1 MWLICCLHLFP
12 QDAEQQQ
19 HQQTVCGQFQPHAKA
34 QDLVS
39 GVTEGGTMSPV
50 CARLCY
56 WSIDWLNVTTFTFS
70 SGVSCYTLN
79 NITFNYRLFSLPLC
93 LFFLF
98 LFFSHLLLCSL
109 SRLHSNNL
117 HCDCHVAWL
126 SEWLRQRPRLG
137 LYTQCMAPPHLR
149 GHNVAEVQ
157 KKEFVCTGG
166 FEEDWICLD
175 SSLVLCCQ
183 SSRKSTCQFKDFGL
197 KIKNIPF
204 FNPVHHS

>member
-93 LFFLF
+93 LFLF
-98 LFFSHLLLCSL
+98 IFFPPPPLFPKSPALQQPALWL
-109 SRLHSNNL
+109 SRGLAVRV
-117 HCDCHVAWL
+117 VAAT
-126 SEWLRQRPRLG
+126 PPPG
-137 LYTQCMAPPHLR
+137 LIYAVHGPSAPE
-149 GHNVAEVQ
+149 GA
-157 KKEFVCTGG
+157 
-166 FEEDWICLD
+166 
-175 SSLVLCCQ
+175 
-183 SSRKSTCQFKDFGL
+183 
-197 KIKNIPF
+197 
-204 FNPVHHS
+204 